1 MPGLTA
7 SEAVDLS
14 TFLAHTSLSLTFALR
29 ALYLRLAIWS
39 WTPLLVLV
47 HGDVLNFV
55 QLHVL
60 FSHVGRTQLLNVF

>member
-1 MPGLTA
+1 VPGLTA

-55 QLHVL
+55 
-60 FSHVGRTQLLNVF
+60 